1 MNVVLPEKNRIKK
14 KQLFIYISIIIICII
29 SVIIAFY
36 VQFYTRIDIAK
47 FIGISQKDGLGSK
60 TEEQQQT
67 IKSEFNTIFNNTI
80 TNDNDTNN
88 SKKEEA
94 DKKIVYTKYEKKET
108 KLNSY
113 DLEVHIPH
121 INISG
126 EVVEKY
132 NQEIENIFVDMAKK
146 VLQSENNNVIYT
158 VEYVANIQDDILSV
172 MIKSNLKEGS
182 KAQKVI
188 IQTYNYDLR
197 NNKEITLAEVL
208 KIEQLNENDVQNK
221 IKADIQTEQ
230 KKAQDLKSLGYNIY
244 SRDINSDIYSIEKST
259 EFYFTGNILYVIYA
273 YGNQMATSEM
283 DIVVLWFW
291 GRSKKSFYIN
301 INKKK
306 KATLSGFFQVHLREL
321 HSITLYLI
329 INGKNLI

>member
-14 KQLFIYISIIIICII
+14 RQLFIYISIIIICII

-113 DLEVHIPH
+113 DLEVHKPH

-132 NQEIENIFVDMAKK
+132 NQEIENIFVDMSKK

-283 DIVVLWFW
+283 DIVVL
-291 GRSKKSFYIN
+291 
-301 INKKK
+301 
-306 KATLSGFFQVHLREL
+306 
-321 HSITLYLI
+321 
-329 INGKNLI
+329 

>member
-47 FIGISQKDGLGSK
+47 FIGISQKAGLGSK

-188 IQTYNYDLR
+188 IQTYNYDIR

-259 EFYFTGNILYVIYA
+259 EFYFTGNTLYIIYA

-283 DIVVLWFW
+283 DIVVL
-291 GRSKKSFYIN
+291 
-301 INKKK
+301 
-306 KATLSGFFQVHLREL
+306 
-321 HSITLYLI
+321 
-329 INGKNLI
+329 

>member
-14 KQLFIYISIIIICII
+14 RQLFIYISIIIICII

-80 TNDNDTNN
+80 TNDNDINN

-188 IQTYNYDLR
+188 IQTYNYDIR

-208 KIEQLNENDVQNK
+208 KIEQLNENDVQNR
-221 IKADIQTEQ
+221 IKTDIQTEQ

-259 EFYFTGNILYVIYA
+259 EFYFTGNTLYIIYA

-283 DIVVLWFW
+283 DIVIL
-291 GRSKKSFYIN
+291 
-301 INKKK
+301 
-306 KATLSGFFQVHLREL
+306 
-321 HSITLYLI
+321 
-329 INGKNLI
+329 

>member
-47 FIGISQKDGLGSK
+47 FIGISQKAGLGSK

-283 DIVVLWFW
+283 DIVVL
-291 GRSKKSFYIN
+291 
-301 INKKK
+301 
-306 KATLSGFFQVHLREL
+306 
-321 HSITLYLI
+321 
-329 INGKNLI
+329 

>member
-14 KQLFIYISIIIICII
+14 RQLFIYISIIIICII

-208 KIEQLNENDVQNK
+208 KIEQLNENGVQNK

-244 SRDINSDIYSIEKST
+244 SRDINSDIYSIGKST
-259 EFYFTGNILYVIYA
+259 EFYFTGNTLYIIYA

-283 DIVVLWFW
+283 DIVIL
-291 GRSKKSFYIN
+291 
-301 INKKK
+301 
-306 KATLSGFFQVHLREL
+306 
-321 HSITLYLI
+321 
-329 INGKNLI
+329 

>member
-14 KQLFIYISIIIICII
+14 RQLFIYISIIIICII

-47 FIGISQKDGLGSK
+47 FIGISQKDRLGSK

-188 IQTYNYDLR
+188 IQTYNYDIR

-208 KIEQLNENDVQNK
+208 KIEQLNENDVQNR
-221 IKADIQTEQ
+221 IKTDIQTEQ

-259 EFYFTGNILYVIYA
+259 EFYFTGNTLYIIYA

-283 DIVVLWFW
+283 DIVIL
-291 GRSKKSFYIN
+291 
-301 INKKK
+301 
-306 KATLSGFFQVHLREL
+306 
-321 HSITLYLI
+321 
-329 INGKNLI
+329 

>member
-47 FIGISQKDGLGSK
+47 FIGISQKAGLGSK

-94 DKKIVYTKYEKKET
+94 DQKIVYTKYEKKET

-283 DIVVLWFW
+283 DIVVL
-291 GRSKKSFYIN
+291 
-301 INKKK
+301 
-306 KATLSGFFQVHLREL
+306 
-321 HSITLYLI
+321 
-329 INGKNLI
+329 

>member
-47 FIGISQKDGLGSK
+47 FIGISQKAGLGSK

-283 DIVVLWFW
+283 DIVIL
-291 GRSKKSFYIN
+291 
-301 INKKK
+301 
-306 KATLSGFFQVHLREL
+306 
-321 HSITLYLI
+321 
-329 INGKNLI
+329 

>member
-188 IQTYNYDLR
+188 IQTYNYDIR

-259 EFYFTGNILYVIYA
+259 EFYFTGNTLYIIYA

-283 DIVVLWFW
+283 DIVVL
-291 GRSKKSFYIN
+291 
-301 INKKK
+301 
-306 KATLSGFFQVHLREL
+306 
-321 HSITLYLI
+321 
-329 INGKNLI
+329 

>member
-14 KQLFIYISIIIICII
+14 RQLFIYISIIIICII

-208 KIEQLNENDVQNK
+208 KIEQLNENDVQNR
-221 IKADIQTEQ
+221 IKTDIQTEQ

-259 EFYFTGNILYVIYA
+259 EFYFTGNTLYIIYA

-283 DIVVLWFW
+283 DIVVL
-291 GRSKKSFYIN
+291 
-301 INKKK
+301 
-306 KATLSGFFQVHLREL
+306 
-321 HSITLYLI
+321 
-329 INGKNLI
+329 

>member
-14 KQLFIYISIIIICII
+14 RQLFIYISIIIICII

-188 IQTYNYDLR
+188 IQTYNYDIR

-208 KIEQLNENDVQNK
+208 KIEQLNENDVQNR
-221 IKADIQTEQ
+221 IKTDIQTEQ

-259 EFYFTGNILYVIYA
+259 EFYFTGNTLYIIYA

-283 DIVVLWFW
+283 DIVIL
-291 GRSKKSFYIN
+291 
-301 INKKK
+301 
-306 KATLSGFFQVHLREL
+306 
-321 HSITLYLI
+321 
-329 INGKNLI
+329 

>member
-188 IQTYNYDLR
+188 IQTYNYDIR

-259 EFYFTGNILYVIYA
+259 EFYFTGNTLYIIYA

-283 DIVVLWFW
+283 DIVIL
-291 GRSKKSFYIN
+291 
-301 INKKK
+301 
-306 KATLSGFFQVHLREL
+306 
-321 HSITLYLI
+321 
-329 INGKNLI
+329 

>member
-14 KQLFIYISIIIICII
+14 RQLFIYISIIIICII

-208 KIEQLNENDVQNK
+208 KIEQLNENDVQNR
-221 IKADIQTEQ
+221 IKTDIQTEQ

-259 EFYFTGNILYVIYA
+259 EFYFTGNTLYIIYA

-283 DIVVLWFW
+283 DIVIL
-291 GRSKKSFYIN
+291 
-301 INKKK
+301 
-306 KATLSGFFQVHLREL
+306 
-321 HSITLYLI
+321 
-329 INGKNLI
+329 

>member
-47 FIGISQKDGLGSK
+47 FIGISQKAGLGSK

-94 DKKIVYTKYEKKET
+94 DQKIVYTKYEKKET

-113 DLEVHIPH
+113 NLEVHIPH

-283 DIVVLWFW
+283 DIVVL
-291 GRSKKSFYIN
+291 
-301 INKKK
+301 
-306 KATLSGFFQVHLREL
+306 
-321 HSITLYLI
+321 
-329 INGKNLI
+329 